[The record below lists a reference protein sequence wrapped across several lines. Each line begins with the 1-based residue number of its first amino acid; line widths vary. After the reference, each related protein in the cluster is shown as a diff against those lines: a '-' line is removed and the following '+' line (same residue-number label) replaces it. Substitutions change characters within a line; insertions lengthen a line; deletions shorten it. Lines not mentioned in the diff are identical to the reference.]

1 MRSGQV
7 GLPPRQ
13 EHANTNAD
21 TLSTIHEIRNSLCVI
36 SGFME
41 IVLSHMEDKASA
53 RKEAESILR
62 EIEKCTK
69 TLNTFLSKRKK
80 DTRRMKLSYLSE
92 IVENVVD
99 SVKPLFAQKEVSISW
114 RSKGSLLPLL
124 CEPEALGSVL
134 LNLLKNSL
142 EATGRGDKVK
152 IEIFS
157 SPSEQVLVVSDNGCG
172 ISKENLPRIFEPGFS
187 TKAKGAGAGLS
198 CCESIVKRHNGT
210 ISVESEEGAGTIVT
224 VRFPL
229 SAAPLR
235 EDQAR
240 ESF

>member
-1 MRSGQV
+1 
-7 GLPPRQ
+7 
-13 EHANTNAD
+13 
-21 TLSTIHEIRNSLCVI
+21 
-36 SGFME
+36 ME
-41 IVLSHMEDKASA
+41 IVLSRMGDKTSA
-53 RKEAESILR
+53 RKEAETILR

-69 TLNTFLSKRKK
+69 TLNAFLSKRKK
-80 DTRRMKLSYLSE
+80 DTKRMKLSYLSE

-99 SVKPLFAQKEVSISW
+99 SVKPLFAQKGVSISW
-114 RSKGSLLPLL
+114 SSKASLLPLL

-142 EATGRGDKVK
+142 DATERGDKAKV
-152 IEIFS
+152 EIFS

-172 ISKENLPRIFEPGFS
+172 ISKENITRIFQPGFS
-187 TKAKGAGAGLS
+187 TKVKGAGAGLPF
-198 CCESIVKRHNGT
+198 CESVVKRHNGT

-235 EDQAR
+235 ENQAR